1 MSKTIKE
8 EYSIHVKN
16 SNKDYDVIVEYEDPI
31 PEKVTIDDFDIPK
44 TPEFGNDNNERIIN
58 EKY

>member
-1 MSKTIKE
+1 MSKTIKG

-44 TPEFGNDNNERIIN
+44 TPEFGNDN
-58 EKY
+58 K

>member
-31 PEKVTIDDFDIPK
+31 PEKFTIDDIDIQK
-44 TPEFGNDNNERIIN
+44 TP
-58 EKY
+58 